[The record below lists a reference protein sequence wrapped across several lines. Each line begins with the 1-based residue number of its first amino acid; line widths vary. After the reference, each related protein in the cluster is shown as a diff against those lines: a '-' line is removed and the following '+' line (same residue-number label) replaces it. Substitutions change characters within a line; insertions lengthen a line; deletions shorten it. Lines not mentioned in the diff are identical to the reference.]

1 MCGTLTGR
9 FFIHL
14 LPAAGGL
21 SGDACHAMQ
30 LERIGPYKLVR
41 ELGAGGMGTVY
52 LGLDDRNAGAEAA
65 VKVLPASMA
74 REPGFVAR
82 FTREIDAMRTVHG
95 PNIVELLDAGEDA
108 GTWYYAMEYVDGET
122 LTERLVREKRL
133 PWRDVIDIAI
143 QICKALKAAHNSGV
157 IHRDLKPSN
166 LLLAKDG
173 TVKLTDFG
181 VAQVFAGGK
190 LTATGGIIGTV
201 EYMSPEQA
209 QGKRATKQ
217 SDIYALGAVMYVM
230 LTGRPPFTG
239 KTALDIAQ
247 KHKYGQFDSP
257 RRIVPEIPHWLD
269 EIVCN
274 CLQKKPEDRYPDAYV
289 LQLRLQEIPKKLEVA
304 QGLSGSGS
312 GASSANPRT
321 FDFDGAAADDVTQG
335 DAVLGKDAPVGG
347 TLMRDLVKGHLDRK
361 GNMSPVERML
371 DNTWVLALVLVLLLA
386 GGFWWLQ
393 SRKVSPEQ
401 LFARGEELMKRQAGP
416 SWDEARRD
424 VFEPLLALDRE
435 HWEPRIAPY
444 LDQLALY
451 DLRKEFLSARS
462 LRAEAPPRSDI
473 ERFLRRAW
481 DQRRRGDLS
490 EARETLNSLK
500 TMSLGSRQGE
510 TLSPLVDELLATLG
524 PAEQAMNSDGR
535 DLLHSAVARARMF
548 DSQGMTTQARAVW
561 ESIVTLYGDD
571 RSAVK
576 EVEEARAALSAG
588 QDAGASATEDAGA
601 PAPHPDL

>member
-1 MCGTLTGR
+1 
-9 FFIHL
+9 
-14 LPAAGGL
+14 
-21 SGDACHAMQ
+21 MQ
-30 LERIGPYKLVR
+30 LERIGPYKFVR

-52 LGLDDRNAGAEAA
+52 LGLDERNDGAQAA

-95 PNIVELLDAGEDA
+95 PNIVELLDAGEEG
-108 GTWYYAMEYVDGET
+108 GTWYYSMEFIDGET
-122 LTERLVREKRL
+122 VTERLVREKRI
-133 PWRDVIDIAI
+133 PWREVIDIAV
-143 QICKALKAAHNSGV
+143 QICKALKAAHNAGV

-166 LLLAKDG
+166 LLVAKDG
-173 TVKLTDFG
+173 TIKLTDFG

-190 LTATGGIIGTV
+190 LTATGGVIGTV

-257 RRIVPEIPHWLD
+257 RRIVPEIPHWMD

-289 LQLRLQEIPKKLEVA
+289 LQLRLQEIPKKLELA
-304 QGLSGSGS
+304 QGLSGTGTGSTGS
-312 GASSANPRT
+312 GPRT
-321 FDFDGAAADDVTQG
+321 FDIDGAAADDVTQG
-335 DAVLGKDAPVGG
+335 DAVLSADAPVGG

-361 GNMSPVERML
+361 SNMTTVERVL
-371 DNTWVLALVLVLLLA
+371 DNTWVLAVVLVVVLA
-386 GGFWWLQ
+386 GGLWWLQ
-393 SRKVSPEQ
+393 SRRLSPEQ
-401 LFARGEELMKRQAGP
+401 LFARGEELMNRPAGP
-416 SWDEARRD
+416 SWEEARRD
-424 VFEPLLALDRE
+424 AFEPLLAIDRE
-435 HWEPRIAPY
+435 TWEPKITPY

-451 DLRKEFLSARS
+451 DLRQEFLSVRS
-462 LRAEAPPRSDI
+462 MRADAPPRSDV

-481 DQRRRGDLS
+481 DQRRRGDLA
-490 EARETLNSLK
+490 EARQTLNALK
-500 TMSLGSRQGE
+500 TMALGTPQGE
-510 TLSPLVDELLATLG
+510 TLGPLIDELLVTLG
-524 PAEQAMNSDGR
+524 PAEQVIKESGR
-535 DLLHSAVARARMF
+535 DLLIMAVDRARSF
-548 DSQGMTTQARAVW
+548 ESQDMKPQARTVW

-571 RSAVK
+571 QSALQ

-588 QDAGASATEDAGA
+588 QDDGPSATESS
-601 PAPHPDL
+601 PAHASRPDP

>member
-1 MCGTLTGR
+1 
-9 FFIHL
+9 
-14 LPAAGGL
+14 
-21 SGDACHAMQ
+21 MQ

-52 LGLDDRNAGAEAA
+52 LGLDDRNAETQSA

-95 PNIVELLDAGEDA
+95 PNIVELLDYGEDA
-108 GTWYYAMEYVDGET
+108 GTWYYAMEFVDGET
-122 LTERLVREKRL
+122 LTERIVRDKRI
-133 PWRDVIDIAI
+133 PWREAIDFAV
-143 QICKALKAAHNSGV
+143 QICKALKAAHNAGV

-166 LLLAKDG
+166 LLIAKDG
-173 TVKLTDFG
+173 TIKLTDFG

-190 LTATGGIIGTV
+190 LTATGGVIGTV

-289 LQLRLQEIPKKLEVA
+289 LQLRLQEIPRKLELA
-304 QGLSGSGS
+304 QGTG
-312 GASSANPRT
+312 SSATNPTSRT
-321 FDFDGAAADDVTQG
+321 FDFDGAASDDVTQG
-335 DAVLGKDAPVGG
+335 DAVLHGDAPIGG
-347 TLMRDLVKGHLDRK
+347 TLMRDLVKGALDRK
-361 GNMSPVERML
+361 TQMSPVERVL
-371 DNTWVLALVLVLLLA
+371 DNTWILVAVLAVLIATGL
-386 GGFWWLQ
+386 WWMQ
-393 SRKVSPEQ
+393 SRRVSPEQ
-401 LFARGEELMKRQAGP
+401 LLARGKDLMNRQPGP
-416 SWDEARRD
+416 AWEEARRD
-424 VFEPLLALDRE
+424 VFEPLLAMDRE
-435 HWEPRIAPY
+435 KWEPEIAPY

-451 DLRKEFLSARS
+451 DLRKEFLSVRG
-462 LRAEAPPRSDI
+462 LRADAPPRSDV
-473 ERFLRRAW
+473 ERFIRRAW

-490 EARETLNSLK
+490 EARETLNALK
-500 TMSLGSRQGE
+500 WMSVGTSQGN
-510 TLSPLVDELLATLG
+510 TLLPLIDELLATLG
-524 PAEQAMNSDGR
+524 PAEEEMKKNGR
-535 DLLHSAVARARMF
+535 ELLESSLARAREF
-548 DSQGMTTQARAVW
+548 EGKGLKAQARPIW
-561 ESIVTLYGDD
+561 TSIVTLYGDD
-571 RSAVK
+571 HSAAN
-576 EVEEARAALSAG
+576 EVEEARTALSTG
-588 QDAGASATEDAGA
+588 QQAPPSVTEPSTESA
-601 PAPHPDL
+601 PASQP

>member
-1 MCGTLTGR
+1 
-9 FFIHL
+9 
-14 LPAAGGL
+14 
-21 SGDACHAMQ
+21 MQ

-52 LGLDDRNAGAEAA
+52 LGLDERNGISETA

-95 PNIVELLDAGEDA
+95 PNIVELLDAGEDS
-108 GTWYYAMEYVDGET
+108 GTWYYAMEFVDGET
-122 LTERLVREKRL
+122 LTERLVRDKRI
-133 PWRDVIDIAI
+133 PWREVIDIAV
-143 QICKALKAAHNSGV
+143 QICKALKAAHNAGV

-166 LLLAKDG
+166 LLIAKDG

-181 VAQVFAGGK
+181 VAQVFASGK
-190 LTATGGIIGTV
+190 LTATGGVIGTV

-289 LQLRLQEIPKKLEVA
+289 LQLRLQEIPKKLELA
-304 QGLSGSGS
+304 QGTGS
-312 GASSANPRT
+312 GATNPASRT
-321 FDFDGAAADDVTQG
+321 FDIDGAAADDVTQG
-335 DAVLGKDAPVGG
+335 DAVLHGDAPIGG
-347 TLMRDLVKGHLDRK
+347 TLMRDLVKGHLDRRTQ
-361 GNMSPVERML
+361 MSPVERLL
-371 DNTWVLALVLVLLLA
+371 DNTWILVAVLVVLV
-386 GGFWWLQ
+386 GFGLWWVQ
-393 SRKVSPEQ
+393 SRRLSPEQ
-401 LFARGEELMKRQAGP
+401 MLARGQELMRRVPGP
-416 SWDEARRD
+416 AWEEARRD
-424 VFEPLLALDRE
+424 YFEPLLAMDGER
-435 HWEPRIAPY
+435 WEPELAPY

-451 DLRKEFLSARS
+451 DLRKEFFSARS
-462 LRAEAPPRSDI
+462 LRADSPPRSEI

-481 DQRRRGDLS
+481 EQRRRGDLS
-490 EARETLNSLK
+490 EARSTLDALK
-500 TMSLGSRQGE
+500 TMVIGTPRADALIPLIDEILG
-510 TLSPLVDELLATLG
+510 TLTT
-524 PAEQAMNSDGR
+524 AEQEMEKNGR
-535 DLLHSAVARARMF
+535 LLEASVNRARQVE
-548 DSQGMTTQARAVW
+548 SQGMTSQARAVW

-571 RSAVK
+571 VSAAK
-576 EVEEARAALSAG
+576 EVEEARTALSGGRQA
-588 QDAGASATEDAGA
+588 AASATEPSPESPSASQ
-601 PAPHPDL
+601 P